1 MLDFL
6 GKKLQKSL
14 NDANK
19 KTTLKEED
27 ILKIT
32 RDIKMSLLEADVNL
46 KVVKDFVNNVKDKTI
61 GQDLMSKLNPGQQMV
76 KIVKEELIN
85 ILGKKT
91 KEIKID
97 SKPYVIMMTG
107 LQGGGKTTTVAKL
120 ANYFKTKKQAE
131 KILLVA
137 GDIYRPAAIEQ
148 LVTLSKSIGIDCFEM
163 GTNTSVDKIVSNA
176 LAKAKDEK
184 YDLVIIDTAGRLAI
198 DETLMEELVLV
209 KNIAHPNQVLFVA
222 DALSGQDIINVATTF
237 HEYLQLTGTIITK
250 LDSDA
255 RGGAALSI
263 RYLLNVPISFI
274 GTGEK
279 VSNLDLF
286 HPDRMAERIL
296 GMGDVLTLIE
306 KAESVI
312 DEKAGKRMM
321 NKIMKGEFDLDDLLD
336 NLKQVRKLGK
346 LSKIIKLLPGT
357 MHVDDDKI
365 SKAESK
371 IELYEILISSMTSS
385 ERKDPRLLKNASR
398 KNRIML
404 GSGRTAQ
411 EYNNLISEFDSM
423 KKRMKGMSK
432 GMKGNSFDPSMFGM

>member
-198 DETLMEELVLV
+198 DETLMEELVLDR
-209 KNIAHPNQVLFVA
+209 KSTRLNSSHRS
-222 DALSGQDIINVATTF
+222 LS
-237 HEYLQLTGTIITK
+237 
-250 LDSDA
+250 
-255 RGGAALSI
+255 
-263 RYLLNVPISFI
+263 
-274 GTGEK
+274 
-279 VSNLDLF
+279 
-286 HPDRMAERIL
+286 RM
-296 GMGDVLTLIE
+296 
-306 KAESVI
+306 
-312 DEKAGKRMM
+312 
-321 NKIMKGEFDLDDLLD
+321 
-336 NLKQVRKLGK
+336 
-346 LSKIIKLLPGT
+346 P
-357 MHVDDDKI
+357 
-365 SKAESK
+365 
-371 IELYEILISSMTSS
+371 SS
-385 ERKDPRLLKNASR
+385 A
-398 KNRIML
+398 
-404 GSGRTAQ
+404 
-411 EYNNLISEFDSM
+411 
-423 KKRMKGMSK
+423 
-432 GMKGNSFDPSMFGM
+432 